1 MSTIKTTHTVS
12 FFHRPIKN
20 KWPEREPLSLFQVY
34 QMVHTNRY
42 RPETTAL
49 RAIDDA
55 QEQRKYKDENLDYV
69 TPSGQFS
76 YCNDQSLLQHSGLI
90 CMDLDE
96 LTNVDDMK
104 QRLLDDPMFETMFM
118 FRSPRGRG
126 LKWWVEIDLTRCD
139 HRTWFKAI
147 RNYLMTTY
155 GLTVKQV
162 DASCANPSRACFL
175 SYDPEAYL
183 KPELIEFF

>member
-1 MSTIKTTHTVS
+1 MSTLDTTHTVS

-69 TPSGQFS
+69 SMAE
-76 YCNDQSLLQHSGLI
+76 SLDIGTI
-90 CMDLDE
+90 G
-96 LTNVDDMK
+96 K
-104 QRLLDDPMFETMFM
+104 
-118 FRSPRGRG
+118 
-126 LKWWVEIDLTRCD
+126 
-139 HRTWFKAI
+139 
-147 RNYLMTTY
+147 
-155 GLTVKQV
+155 
-162 DASCANPSRACFL
+162 
-175 SYDPEAYL
+175 
-183 KPELIEFF
+183 